1 MSTRYYVDS
10 LAYDFDM
17 FMPKQNKQS
26 NVVELPKKAKSSAR
40 PAARAATAFS
50 PVKVMVILAMVA
62 AIAFTIYLRG
72 EINAV
77 SSQITKMEK
86 QIEQAQSENVTLE
99 MELENRVSYKNLE
112 QSAAELGMQK
122 ASKSQINYIVVNDSD
137 SVERIDS
144 NGLYIVVNNE

>member
-1 MSTRYYVDS
+1 MSTKYYVDS

-26 NVVELPKKAKSSAR
+26 NVVELPKKAKGHAKPTAR
-40 PAARAATAFS
+40 TAAVFS
-50 PVKVMVILAMVA
+50 PIRAMVIIAMVA

-86 QIEQAQSENVTLE
+86 QIEQAQSEHVTLE

-122 ASKSQINYIVVNDSD
+122 ASKSQINYIVVNDTD
-137 SVERIDS
+137 SIERIDS
-144 NGLYIVVNNE
+144 NGLYIVVDNE